1 MATDARLEERRWWRI
16 SLGYLAGIYLSL
28 YPLQFVLDFLRSRNL
43 LRLSL
48 AALFVAAAAA
58 VAVWMRR
65 RGATRLEW
73 LALGGIGAVYAAL
86 LERMTIVQERLHL
99 LEYGLLALGFRAA
112 LDARRR
118 SGAGPA
124 GAWSVPA
131 GAWALTAAA
140 GWLDE
145 GIQAVLPNRV
155 YDLRDVGFN
164 ALAGALALA
173 SAAALEAA
181 REHARRGEWIPAKP

>member
-1 MATDARLEERRWWRI
+1 VAGDARSEERRWWRL
-16 SLGYLAGIYLSL
+16 SLAYLAAIYLSL
-28 YPLQFVLDFLRSRNL
+28 YPLQFVLDFLRARNL

-65 RGATRLEW
+65 RGARRLEW
-73 LALGGIGAVYAAL
+73 LALAGIGAVYAAL

-112 LDARRR
+112 LEARRR
-118 SGAGPA
+118 RGAPTGGAAGVAA
-124 GAWSVPA
+124 GAWL
-131 GAWALTAAA
+131 LTALA

-145 GIQAVLPNRV
+145 GIQGLLPNRV

-181 REHARRGEWIPAKP
+181 RRRARRGDWIPARL

>member
-1 MATDARLEERRWWRI
+1 MAGDARSDERRWWRI
-16 SLGYLAGIYLSL
+16 SLAYLAGIYLSL
-28 YPLQFVLDFLRSRNL
+28 YPLQFVLDFLRARNL

-48 AALFVAAAAA
+48 ATLFVGAAAL
-58 VAVWMRR
+58 VVVWMRR
-65 RGATRLEW
+65 RGAGRLEW
-73 LALGGIGAVYAAL
+73 LALGGIAALYAAL

-112 LDARRR
+112 LEARSRRR
-118 SGAGPA
+118 ADSAGS
-124 GAWSVPA
+124 WRVLA

-145 GIQAVLPNRV
+145 GIQALLPNRV

-181 REHARRGEWIPAKP
+181 RQRARRGEWIPAKP